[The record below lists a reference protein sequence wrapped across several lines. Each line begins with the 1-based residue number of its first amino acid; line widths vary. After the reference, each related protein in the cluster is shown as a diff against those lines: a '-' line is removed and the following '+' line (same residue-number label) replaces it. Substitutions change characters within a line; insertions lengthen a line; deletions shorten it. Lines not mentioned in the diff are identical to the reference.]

1 MPTDTILIIDKDR
14 TFSSTARQTFEETG
28 LFHIS
33 IAATGMEAL
42 AASSTRDIN
51 LVLMESEPADM
62 SAQSLI
68 EKLRARQPELPII
81 AMHTAQSTGEI
92 SIEDLKVQS
101 ILFKPI
107 HFLDLPGVVA
117 DFLGRSEAAISTD
130 LFTAESEQDAVI
142 DGAQNHTTIRFPGME
157 IVSDDLVNL
166 VHESGAFSC
175 LLMQDGEVKTIVG
188 QLSTSQTQLSFPF
201 LEELAR
207 SREAAL
213 PLAKFY
219 PLAAMDI
226 GITLFVHTI
235 APNIRI
241 VSLFDDQIE
250 FGAARA
256 QAEEIA
262 NTFSISV
269 APPEPAEKPMV
280 GYPGSDQLT
289 DLDHI
294 DESYLE
300 IL

>member
-1 MPTDTILIIDKDR
+1 MPTDSILIIDKDH

-42 AASSTRDIN
+42 AASSTRDVN

-68 EKLRARQPELPII
+68 EKLRARQPDLPII
-81 AMHTAQSTGEI
+81 AMHTAQSTSEI
-92 SIEDLKVQS
+92 SIEDLEVQS

-107 HFLDLPGVVA
+107 HFLDLPGIAA
-117 DFLGRSEAAISTD
+117 DFMSKSEAAISTD
-130 LFTAESEQDAVI
+130 LFNAESEKVAVI
-142 DGAQNHTTIRFPGME
+142 DVAQSQITSLSPGME
-157 IVSDDLVNL
+157 SVRDYLVNL
-166 VHESGAFSC
+166 VHESQAFSC
-175 LLMQDGEVKTIVG
+175 LLMQDGELNTIVG
-188 QLSTSQTQLSFPF
+188 QLSTSQIQLSFPF

-207 SREAAL
+207 SREVSL

-226 GITLFVHTI
+226 GITLFIHTI

-256 QAEEIA
+256 QADDIA
-262 NTFSISV
+262 DAFSNSV
-269 APPEPAEKPMV
+269 APSEPAEKAME
-280 GYPGSDQLT
+280 GYAGLDQLT

-294 DESYLE
+294 DESYLD

>member
-1 MPTDTILIIDKDR
+1 MPTDTILIIDQDH
-14 TFSSTARQTFEETG
+14 TFSSTVRQTFEETG

-33 IAATGMEAL
+33 IAATGVEAL

-68 EKLRARQPELPII
+68 EKLRARQPDLPII
-81 AMHTAQSTGEI
+81 AMHTVQSTSEI

-107 HFLDLPGVVA
+107 RFLDLPGIVA
-117 DFLGRSEAAISTD
+117 DLMGRSETAISTD
-130 LFTAESEQDAVI
+130 LFNAESEQAAVI
-142 DGAQNHTTIRFPGME
+142 DVAQSQTTTRSPSIETARE
-157 IVSDDLVNL
+157 DLVNL
-166 VHESGAFSC
+166 VHESQAFSC
-175 LLMQDGEVKTIVG
+175 LLMQNGEVNTIVG
-188 QLSTSQTQLSFPF
+188 QLSTSQIQLSFPF
-201 LEELAR
+201 LEEQAR
-207 SREAAL
+207 SREASL

-226 GITLFVHTI
+226 GITLFIHTI

-256 QAEEIA
+256 QADEIA
-262 NTFSISV
+262 DAFSISV
-269 APPEPAEKPMV
+269 APSELAEKSMV
-280 GYPGSDQLT
+280 GYAGLDQLT

-300 IL
+300 I

>member
-1 MPTDTILIIDKDR
+1 MPTDTILIIDKDH

-28 LFHIS
+28 LFDIS

-42 AASSTRDIN
+42 AVSSMRDIN

-62 SAQSLI
+62 SAQTLI
-68 EKLRARQPELPII
+68 EILRARQPDLPII
-81 AMHTAQSTGEI
+81 AMHTAQSTSEI

-101 ILFKPI
+101 TLFKPI
-107 HFLDLPGVVA
+107 HFLDLPGIVA
-117 DFLGRSEAAISTD
+117 DFIGKSETAISND
-130 LFTAESEQDAVI
+130 LFNPESEHAVVI
-142 DGAQNHTTIRFPGME
+142 DVAQSQTTSRSPGQ
-157 IVSDDLVNL
+157 
-166 VHESGAFSC
+166 AFSC
-175 LLMQDGEVKTIVG
+175 LLIQGGEMNTIVG
-188 QLSTSQTQLSFPF
+188 QLSTSQIQLSFPF

-207 SREAAL
+207 SRDASL

-226 GITLFVHTI
+226 GITLFIHTV

-262 NTFSISV
+262 HMFSISV
-269 APPEPAEKPMV
+269 TPSESAEKATV
-280 GYPGSDQLT
+280 GDAGFDQLT

-294 DESYLE
+294 DESYLD

>member
-1 MPTDTILIIDKDR
+1 MPTDTILIIDKDH

-28 LFHIS
+28 LFDIS

-62 SAQSLI
+62 SAQTLI
-68 EKLRARQPELPII
+68 EKLRARQPDLPII
-81 AMHTAQSTGEI
+81 AMHTAQSTSEI

-101 ILFKPI
+101 TLFKPI
-107 HFLDLPGVVA
+107 HFLDLPGIVA
-117 DFLGRSEAAISTD
+117 DFMGKSETAISTD
-130 LFTAESEQDAVI
+130 LFNPESVHAAVI
-142 DGAQNHTTIRFPGME
+142 DVAQSQTTSRSPGME
-157 IVSDDLVNL
+157 SAREELVNL
-166 VHESGAFSC
+166 VHESQAFSC
-175 LLMQDGEVKTIVG
+175 LLIQGGEVNTIVG
-188 QLSTSQTQLSFPF
+188 QLSTSQIQLSFPF

-207 SREAAL
+207 SRDASL

-226 GITLFVHTI
+226 GITLFIHAV

-262 NTFSISV
+262 HTFSISV
-269 APPEPAEKPMV
+269 APSESAEKATV
-280 GYPGSDQLT
+280 GDAGFDQLT

-294 DESYLE
+294 DESYLD

>member
-1 MPTDTILIIDKDR
+1 MPTDTILIIDKDH
-14 TFSSTARQTFEETG
+14 TFSSTVRQTFEETG
-28 LFHIS
+28 QFHIV

-42 AASSTRDIN
+42 AVSNTRDIN

-81 AMHTAQSTGEI
+81 AMHTTQSTSEV
-92 SIEDLKVQS
+92 SIENLKVQS

-107 HFLDLPGVVA
+107 HFLDLPGIVA
-117 DFLGRSEAAISTD
+117 DFMGRSEALISTD
-130 LFTAESEQDAVI
+130 LFTAESEEDAVI
-142 DGAQNHTTIRFPGME
+142 DGAQSQTTSRFPGMGSARE
-157 IVSDDLVNL
+157 DLVNL

-175 LLMQDGEVKTIVG
+175 LLIQDGELNTIVG
-188 QLSTSQTQLSFPF
+188 QLSTSQIQLSFPF

-207 SREAAL
+207 SREASL

-226 GITLFVHTI
+226 GITLFIHTI

-241 VSLFDDQIE
+241 ISLFDDQIE

-256 QAEEIA
+256 QADEIA
-262 NTFSISV
+262 NAFSNSV
-269 APPEPAEKPMV
+269 APSEPAKKAAV
-280 GYPGSDQLT
+280 GYAGLDQLP

-300 IL
+300 I

>member
-1 MPTDTILIIDKDR
+1 MPTDSILIIDKDH

-42 AASSTRDIN
+42 AASSTRDVN

-68 EKLRARQPELPII
+68 EKLRARQPDLPII
-81 AMHTAQSTGEI
+81 AMHTAQSTSEI

-107 HFLDLPGVVA
+107 HFLDLPGIVA
-117 DFLGRSEAAISTD
+117 DFMSKSEAAISTD
-130 LFTAESEQDAVI
+130 LFNAESEKVAVI
-142 DGAQNHTTIRFPGME
+142 DVAQSQITSISPGME
-157 IVSDDLVNL
+157 SVRDDLVNL
-166 VHESGAFSC
+166 VHESQAFSC
-175 LLMQDGEVKTIVG
+175 LLMQDGELNTIVG
-188 QLSTSQTQLSFPF
+188 QLSTSQIQLSFPF

-207 SREAAL
+207 SREVSL

-226 GITLFVHTI
+226 GITLFIHTI

-256 QAEEIA
+256 QADDIA
-262 NTFSISV
+262 DAFSNSV
-269 APPEPAEKPMV
+269 APSEPAEKAME
-280 GYPGSDQLT
+280 GYAGLDQLT

-294 DESYLE
+294 DESYLD

>member
-1 MPTDTILIIDKDR
+1 MPTDSILIIDKDH

-42 AASSTRDIN
+42 AASSTRDVN

-68 EKLRARQPELPII
+68 EKLRARQPDLPII
-81 AMHTAQSTGEI
+81 AMHTAQSTSEI

-107 HFLDLPGVVA
+107 HFLDLPGIVA
-117 DFLGRSEAAISTD
+117 DFMSKSEAAISTD
-130 LFTAESEQDAVI
+130 LFNAESEKVAVI
-142 DGAQNHTTIRFPGME
+142 NVAQSQITSISPGME
-157 IVSDDLVNL
+157 SVRDDLVNL
-166 VHESGAFSC
+166 VHESQAFSC
-175 LLMQDGEVKTIVG
+175 LLMQDGELNTIVG
-188 QLSTSQTQLSFPF
+188 QLSTSQIQLSFPF

-207 SREAAL
+207 SREVSL

-226 GITLFVHTI
+226 GITLFIHTI

-256 QAEEIA
+256 QADDIA
-262 NTFSISV
+262 DAFSNSV
-269 APPEPAEKPMV
+269 APSEPAEKAME
-280 GYPGSDQLT
+280 GYAGLDQLT

-294 DESYLE
+294 DESYLD

>member
-1 MPTDTILIIDKDR
+1 MPTDTILIIDKDH
-14 TFSSTARQTFEETG
+14 TFSSTAMQTFEETG
-28 LFHIS
+28 LFHVS

-68 EKLRARQPELPII
+68 EKLRARQPDLPII
-81 AMHTAQSTGEI
+81 AMHTTHSTGEI

-101 ILFKPI
+101 IIFKPI
-107 HFLDLPGVVA
+107 HFLDLPGIVA
-117 DFLGRSEAAISTD
+117 DFMGKSEVAISTD
-130 LFTAESEQDAVI
+130 QFTAETKQPAVI
-142 DGAQNHTTIRFPGME
+142 EVAQSQTTSRSLGVE
-157 IVSDDLVNL
+157 SAREELVNL
-166 VHESGAFSC
+166 VHESQAFSC
-175 LLMQDGEVKTIVG
+175 LLMQDGKVNTIVG
-188 QLSTSQTQLSFPF
+188 QLSASQIQLSFPF

-207 SREAAL
+207 SREASL

-226 GITLFVHTI
+226 GITLFIHTI

-250 FGAARA
+250 FGAARV
-256 QAEEIA
+256 QAEKIA
-262 NTFSISV
+262 DTFSISV
-269 APPEPAEKPMV
+269 APSEPAEKAMV
-280 GYPGSDQLT
+280 EYAELDQLT

-294 DESYLE
+294 DENYLD

>member
-1 MPTDTILIIDKDR
+1 MPTDSILIIDKDH

-42 AASSTRDIN
+42 AASSTRDIK
-51 LVLMESEPADM
+51 LVLMESEPEDM
-62 SAQSLI
+62 SAQTLI
-68 EKLRARQPELPII
+68 EKLRARQPDLPII
-81 AMHTAQSTGEI
+81 AMHTAQSTSEI

-107 HFLDLPGVVA
+107 HFLDLPGIVA
-117 DFLGRSEAAISTD
+117 DFMSKSEAAISTD
-130 LFTAESEQDAVI
+130 LFNAESEKVAVI
-142 DGAQNHTTIRFPGME
+142 NVAQSQITSISPGME
-157 IVSDDLVNL
+157 SVRDDLVNL
-166 VHESGAFSC
+166 VHESQAFSC
-175 LLMQDGEVKTIVG
+175 LLMQDGELNTIVG
-188 QLSTSQTQLSFPF
+188 QLSTSQIQLSFPF

-207 SREAAL
+207 SREVSL

-226 GITLFVHTI
+226 GITLFIHTI

-256 QAEEIA
+256 QADDIA
-262 NTFSISV
+262 DAFSNSV
-269 APPEPAEKPMV
+269 APSEPAEKAME
-280 GYPGSDQLT
+280 GYAGLDQLT

-294 DESYLE
+294 DESYLD

>member
-1 MPTDTILIIDKDR
+1 MPTDTILIIDKDH

-28 LFHIS
+28 LFHVS

-42 AASSTRDIN
+42 AASSIGNIN

-62 SAQSLI
+62 SAKSLI
-68 EKLRARQPELPII
+68 EKLRVRQPDLPII
-81 AMHTAQSTGEI
+81 AMHTAQSTGGI
-92 SIEDLKVQS
+92 SIEDLNVQS
-101 ILFKPI
+101 IIFKPI
-107 HFLDLPGVVA
+107 HFLDLPGIVA
-117 DFLGRSEAAISTD
+117 DFMGKSEAAISTD
-130 LFTAESEQDAVI
+130 LVIAESEQAAVI
-142 DGAQNHTTIRFPGME
+142 DVAQSQTISRSPGME
-157 IVSDDLVNL
+157 SAREDLVNL

-175 LLMQDGEVKTIVG
+175 LLVQDGKVNTIVG
-188 QLSTSQTQLSFPF
+188 QLSASQIQLSFPF

-207 SREAAL
+207 SREVSL

-226 GITLFVHTI
+226 GITLFIHTI

-262 NTFSISV
+262 DAFSISI
-269 APPEPAEKPMV
+269 APSEPAEKAMM
-280 GYPGSDQLT
+280 GYAGLDHLT

-294 DESYLE
+294 DESYLD
-300 IL
+300 IV